1 MSNSP
6 SISDCTFESI
16 LQAALALRSGHLVAF
31 PTETVYGLGADASN
45 EKAVNKV
52 YRVKERPLDHP
63 LIVHVS
69 SFNRVKLWV
78 VDIPEYA
85 YRIADEFWPGPVT
98 LILKRSNLA
107 RDFIT
112 GGQDSVGIRIPSH
125 PIALQLLEQF
135 EKLGG
140 LGVVAP
146 SANRFGR
153 VSATSAQDVE
163 DELGHRL
170 GSKDLIL
177 NGGYS
182 EIGIE
187 SSIVDCRNLLPRII
201 RPGAVTK
208 SLFST
213 VTNFSEKE
221 ITSDLRV
228 SGSLSHHYSPSAK
241 VFLDKE
247 PTPGQG
253 FLALAKFSTPQRV
266 IRLGSPKT
274 HHEFARILYSTLRRA
289 DNLGIEELVIWQPEG
304 EGLEVAIRDRLKRAS
319 QN

>member
-6 SISDCTFESI
+6 SISNCTLESI
-16 LQAALALRSGHLVAF
+16 HQAAVALKGGHLVAF

-45 EKAVNKV
+45 EKAVNNV
-52 YRVKERPLDHP
+52 YRVKERPLNHP

-69 SFNRVKLWV
+69 SLHGMKLWA

-85 YRIADEFWPGPVT
+85 YKIAEEFWPGPVT

-107 RDFIT
+107 RNFIT
-112 GGQDSVGIRIPSH
+112 GGQDSIGIRIPSH

-135 EKLGG
+135 ENLGG
-140 LGVVAP
+140 LGVAAP

-163 DELGHRL
+163 DELGHYF
-170 GSKDLIL
+170 GSEDRIL
-177 NGGYS
+177 DGGYS
-182 EIGIE
+182 SIGIE
-187 SSIVDCRNLLPRII
+187 SSIVDCRNFHPRIL

-208 SLFST
+208 SLFSS
-213 VTNFSEKE
+213 VTNFSEEE
-221 ITSDLRV
+221 ISSDLRV
-228 SGSLSHHYSPSAK
+228 SGSLSHHYSPSAN
-241 VFLDKE
+241 VFLDVE
-247 PTPGQG
+247 PLPGQG
-253 FLALAKFSTPQRV
+253 FLALAKFSTPKKV
-266 IRLGSPKT
+266 IRLGSPRT
-274 HHEFARILYSTLRRA
+274 HHEFAQILYSTLRKA
-289 DNLGIEELVIWQPEG
+289 DTLGIGEIVIWQPEG